1 MNAEPIV
8 IVGAG
13 PAGLALALSL
23 ARYEI
28 NVYHLHYFQALSL
41 TCAVGDFKERSWG
54 SRKILEE

>member
-13 PAGLALALSL
+13 PAGLVLALSL

-28 NVYHLHYFQALSL
+28 NVYRLYYFQELSL
-41 TCAVGDFKERSWG
+41 TCAVGDFRERSWG
-54 SRKILEE
+54 HGRS

>member
-13 PAGLALALSL
+13 PAGLALVLSL

-41 TCAVGDFKERSWG
+41 TCAVGDFRERSWG
-54 SRKILEE
+54 

>member
-13 PAGLALALSL
+13 PAGLVLALSL

-28 NVYHLHYFQALSL
+28 NVYRLHYFQELSL
-41 TCAVGDFKERSWG
+41 TCAVGDFRERTWSHG
-54 SRKILEE
+54 RS